1 MMGVYVCSST
11 KALLTKVVARCS
23 CGTPDRFLVIGTGN
37 VESYPDSAT
46 ACFGGHGESAY
57 EQKTQQS
64 PGLELSFAPHPRH
77 SWMRTHAFTGIS
89 SIVAQP
95 QMGQVMLA
103 RVKTPVTAVP

>member
-1 MMGVYVCSST
+1 MDN
-11 KALLTKVVARCS
+11 LTERLIAAQR
-23 CGTPDRFLVIGTGN
+23 
-37 VESYPDSAT
+37 YPDSAT

-103 RVKTPVTAVP
+103 RVRTAVTAVP